1 MGKHGQLAKK
11 RKLHVVASAITTATS
26 GPEIGNSQVTEMK
39 GDALSDLTL
48 AIEALEFL
56 GHNLDVYGSKAL
68 KSARIALFPLIK
80 LQVPDLGLVVILY
93 AV

>member
-11 RKLHVVASAITTATS
+11 RKLHVVASVTTATS